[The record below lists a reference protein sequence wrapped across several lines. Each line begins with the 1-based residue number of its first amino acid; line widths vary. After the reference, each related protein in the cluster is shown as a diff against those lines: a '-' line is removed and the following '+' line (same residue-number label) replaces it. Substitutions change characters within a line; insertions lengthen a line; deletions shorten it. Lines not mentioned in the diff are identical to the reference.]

1 MRNSCQLLSK
11 TAKKVRCYRA
21 LISSDLVKWHLSQA
35 IKVILDLKS
44 SQPKDFISHIISMRK
59 ISKVTLF

>member
-11 TAKKVRCYRA
+11 TAENFRCYRA
-21 LISSDLVKWHLSQA
+21 LISSDLVKWYLSQA

-44 SQPKDFISHIISMRK
+44 SQHKNFMFHVISMRK
-59 ISKVTLF
+59 ISKVTSL